1 MRLNDKYLSSP
12 NARHW
17 KKFYWGIQGY
27 CKQQVRS
34 SSNLHFKSWEYMYM
48 DSVMYD
54 VHFRTTMPSVQ
65 VHLNT
70 TDQELL
76 RKLNNSLIIEI
87 KGDPVSFRDSN
98 LNELLYVVIVIMFYG
113 TALMVL
119 IATQIRKQR
128 REGQEVDYYDEY
140 LERNKDDGKKM
151 LLPKIDV
158 KVNVPLEADEIKMEE
173 ESFAGKN

>member
-1 MRLNDKYLSSP
+1 
-12 NARHW
+12 
-17 KKFYWGIQGY
+17 
-27 CKQQVRS
+27 
-34 SSNLHFKSWEYMYM
+34 MYM
-48 DSVMYD
+48 NSVMYD

-158 KVNVPLEADEIKMEE
+158 KVNVPLEVDEIKMEE

>member
-1 MRLNDKYLSSP
+1 
-12 NARHW
+12 
-17 KKFYWGIQGY
+17 
-27 CKQQVRS
+27 
-34 SSNLHFKSWEYMYM
+34 
-48 DSVMYD
+48 
-54 VHFRTTMPSVQ
+54 MPSVQ

-158 KVNVPLEADEIKMEE
+158 KVNVPLETDEIKVEE
-173 ESFAGKN
+173 EGFPEKN